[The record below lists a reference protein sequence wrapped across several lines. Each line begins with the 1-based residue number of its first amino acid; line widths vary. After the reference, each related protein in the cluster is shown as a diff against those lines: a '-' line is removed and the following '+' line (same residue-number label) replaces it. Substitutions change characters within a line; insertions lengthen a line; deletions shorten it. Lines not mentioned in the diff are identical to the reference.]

1 MRPGNHRAA
10 VRGALFLGF
19 TCFLIVTYPV
29 VCAFGWG
36 ARRWIRRIWS
46 RYTCWLLDIRVRARG
61 TPSTTVPTL
70 FVPNHVSY
78 LDVVILG
85 RFIDALFIAK
95 AEVGG
100 WPLFGYIARVT
111 GTLFIKRHWRQA
123 RIQRDLL
130 VERMREGE
138 SFVLFAEGT
147 SSNGLA
153 VKPFKTSLLSPTEP
167 WVARRPVAAQAVTLG
182 YLRLADG
189 TPIST
194 ANCDTHAWYDDMEF
208 APHLWDVMK
217 HGGLDVEVVFHE
229 PVPSS
234 AVTSRKVLGPQL
246 RAEIADRLAGMR
258 AGVAAEPVTVAAVGG
273 APVAQ
278 AAGR

>member
-1 MRPGNHRAA
+1 MRPGTNRAA
-10 VRGALFLGF
+10 VRAALFLGF
-19 TCFLIVTYPV
+19 TCFLTVTYPL

-36 ARRWIRRIWS
+36 ARRWIRRTWS
-46 RYTCWLLDIRVRARG
+46 RYTCRLLDIRVRARG
-61 TPSTTVPTL
+61 VPSTTVPTL

-78 LDVVILG
+78 LDVAILG
-85 RFIDALFIAK
+85 RFIDAQFVAK
-95 AEVGG
+95 AEIDG
-100 WPLFGYIARVT
+100 WPLFGYLARVT
-111 GTLFIKRHWRQA
+111 GTLFVKRHWRQA
-123 RIQRDLL
+123 RVQRDLL
-130 VERMREGE
+130 VERMEAGE

-147 SSNGLA
+147 SSNGLG
-153 VKPFKTSLLSPTEP
+153 VKPFKTSLLSPIEP

-189 TPIST
+189 TPISA

-246 RAEIADRLAGMR
+246 RASVAETLARMR
-258 AGVAAEPVTVAAVGG
+258 ADVAAEPVTAAAVGG